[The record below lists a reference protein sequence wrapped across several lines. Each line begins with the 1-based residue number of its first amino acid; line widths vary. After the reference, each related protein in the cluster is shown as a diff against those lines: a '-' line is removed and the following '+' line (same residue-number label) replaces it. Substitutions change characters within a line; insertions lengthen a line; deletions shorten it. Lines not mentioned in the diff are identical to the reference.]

1 MPIEFTKLVE
11 LTLKMGYS
19 FLTYVRNIQLFK
31 TFVKYFYNLWYNFFM
46 GRDKIKR
53 NYNFKPKYK
62 EFKAIN
68 CDNCTTIHLLHE
80 EMEALYLMDNLGLYQ
95 ADAAKKMGV
104 SRPTIARIIKNARQK
119 VATFLITG
127 ATLKIED
134 EKEDYIVAIASTSNK
149 EIILGEPNSN
159 YIYILHINQEKIADK
174 RILQNPA
181 ITQNMRPG
189 QVLPQMLNGLNVNYF
204 LSTSIGSGLK
214 EALKAKGIFSYI
226 YKEFRE
232 SVLFELN

>member
-1 MPIEFTKLVE
+1 
-11 LTLKMGYS
+11 
-19 FLTYVRNIQLFK
+19 
-31 TFVKYFYNLWYNFFM
+31 M

-104 SRPTIARIIKNARQK
+104 SRPTFARIIKNARQK

-149 EIILGEPNSN
+149 EILLGEPNSK
-159 YIYILHINQEKIADK
+159 YIYIVHIHQDKIVDK
-174 RILQNPA
+174 KVYQNPT
-181 ITQNMRPG
+181 ITQSMRPG
-189 QVLPQMLNGLNVNYF
+189 QVLPQMLNELNVNYF
-204 LSTSIGSGLK
+204 LSTSIGTGLK
-214 EALKAKGIFSYI
+214 EALKAKGIFYFE
-226 YKEFRE
+226 KKRFKNND
-232 SVLFELN
+232 LFKIV

>member
-1 MPIEFTKLVE
+1 MSNFC
-11 LTLKMGYS
+11 
-19 FLTYVRNIQLFK
+19 
-31 TFVKYFYNLWYNFFM
+31 YNYTM

-53 NYNFKPKYK
+53 NYNFKPKYQ

-104 SRPTIARIIKNARQK
+104 SRPTFARIIKNARQK

-134 EKEDYIVAIASTSNK
+134 EKEDYIIAIVSTSNK
-149 EIILGEPNSN
+149 EIILGDQNSK
-159 YIYILHINQEKIADK
+159 YIYILHIHEEKIVDK
-174 RILQNPA
+174 KIYQNPA

-189 QVLPQMLNGLNVNYF
+189 QVLPQMLNELNVNYF

-214 EALKAKGIFSYI
+214 EALKAKGIFSYV

-232 SVLFELN
+232 EILFNL

>member
-1 MPIEFTKLVE
+1 
-11 LTLKMGYS
+11 
-19 FLTYVRNIQLFK
+19 
-31 TFVKYFYNLWYNFFM
+31 M

-134 EKEDYIVAIASTSNK
+134 EKEDYIVAIASNSNK
-149 EIILGEPNSN
+149 EIILGEPNSK
-159 YIYILHINQEKIADK
+159 YIYILHIHQDKIIDK
-174 RILQNPA
+174 KIYQNPT
-181 ITQNMRPG
+181 ITQNLRPG
-189 QVLPQMLNGLNVNYF
+189 QVLPQMLNELNVNYF
-204 LSTSIGSGLK
+204 LSTSIGTGLK
-214 EALKAKGIFSYI
+214 EALKAKGIFCFEKKRF
-226 YKEFRE
+226 KEEHIFK
-232 SVLFELN
+232 LFKN

>member
-1 MPIEFTKLVE
+1 
-11 LTLKMGYS
+11 
-19 FLTYVRNIQLFK
+19 
-31 TFVKYFYNLWYNFFM
+31 M

-68 CDNCTTIHLLHE
+68 CDNCTIIHLLHE
-80 EMEALYLMDNLGLYQ
+80 EMEALYLVDNLGLYQ
-95 ADAAKKMGV
+95 VDAAKKMGV
-104 SRPTIARIIKNARQK
+104 SRPTFARIIKNARQK
-119 VATFLITG
+119 VATFLMTG

-159 YIYILHINQEKIADK
+159 YIYILHIHQEKIVDK

-189 QVLPQMLNGLNVNYF
+189 QVLPKMLNELNVNCF
-204 LSTSIGSGLK
+204 ISTSIGSGLK
-214 EALKAKGIFSYI
+214 EALKTKGIFSFVSKDF
-226 YKEFRE
+226 KEE
-232 SVLFELN
+232 LLFKQL